1 MPVLHKFKASR
12 VVIYAGDHLLPHVH
26 VFLSDGRECTVEL
39 DSLKLVGRIA
49 SREIRDELQWI
60 EAHRA
65 WLHDQWMRYNP

>member
-1 MPVLHKFKASR
+1 MPVFHKFKASR

-26 VFLSDGRECTVEL
+26 VFLSDGQECTVEL
-39 DSLKLVGRIA
+39 DSLKLVGRITA
-49 SREIRDELQWI
+49 REIRDELQWI

>member
-12 VVIYAGDHLLPHVH
+12 AVIYAGDHLLPYVH

-39 DSLKLVGRIA
+39 DSLKLVGRITA
-49 SREIRDELQWI
+49 REIRDELQWI